1 MKRIIITI
9 FLISLVTTKEFV
21 DINTKIKNVIQN
33 RKDENKLRKLIAA
46 EVGTL
51 LVKKGIDILIG
62 YLVGKLIDAMVDKLK
77 EPKNTLN
84 ESIKISNFKKLYKD
98 NGNGLWYSY
107 IENNFVVSM
116 YYHKTKIHTATC
128 DGGLFGGG
136 EISNLGSPGEWA
148 IAYCRAGI
156 SGRKTYYNHF

>member
-1 MKRIIITI
+1 M
-9 FLISLVTTKEFV
+9 
-21 DINTKIKNVIQN
+21 
-33 RKDENKLRKLIAA
+33 AA
-46 EVGTL
+46 GVGTL
-51 LVKKGIDILIG
+51 IVKEAIEILLG

-84 ESIKISNFKKLYKD
+84 QSIKISNFKKLYKD

-107 IENNFVVSM
+107 IENNYVFSL
-116 YYHKTKIHTATC
+116 YYHKTKVHTATC

-136 EISNLGSPGEWA
+136 EISSIGSPGEWA